1 MQRTIRILLCLV
13 MLALVTTPNCV
24 QPTTPSK
31 GADVLGDQPHTAVCT
46 LTATPRQSLLR
57 PDRGPT
63 YLVATATLPS
73 GRFVARSMSAG
84 PGVTT
89 ANRAILGW
97 RTHLPR
103 SQAGEPPP
111 GLGSPTFA

>member
-13 MLALVTTPNCV
+13 MLALVTTPNSG
-24 QPTTPSK
+24 QRTTSSK
-31 GADVLGDQPHTAVCT
+31 GADVLGDQPHAAVCT
-46 LTATPRQSLLR
+46 LTATPRQPLLR

-63 YLVATATLPS
+63 YLVATATLPC
-73 GRFVARSMSAG
+73 GRFVARSPSAG

-89 ANRAILGW
+89 VNPALLGW

-111 GLGSPTFA
+111 ALGSPTLA